1 MFLLD
6 HFGSGAKNG
15 LEGDTRDKKPTMQVV
30 IFARRERRVW
40 PKAQERKNL
49 AC

>member
-6 HFGSGAKNG
+6 HFGRGTKNG
-15 LEGDTRDKKPTMQVV
+15 LGDSRDKPKVQVV
-30 IFARRERRVW
+30 IFARRERKVW